1 MESHQEN
8 GMSFSMPRSIYS
20 QVYLPLHRILYV
32 HIPTNFFSL
41 YRYYEF
47 EVITAEFMKVGW
59 AKVTLDSGTELGLD
73 GDSYAFDGFG
83 VCKFY
88 MKFLTLNVIM
98 HVSILNL
105 MNISTPGK
113 KMEPW
118 SRTVW

>member
-1 MESHQEN
+1 MY
-8 GMSFSMPRSIYS
+8 IY
-20 QVYLPLHRILYV
+20 QP
-32 HIPTNFFSL
+32 FFSL

-88 MKFLTLNVIM
+88 MNFLTLYVKYM
-98 HVSILNL
+98 SLF
-105 MNISTPGK
+105 
-113 KMEPW
+113 
-118 SRTVW
+118 